1 MVKWLIRGQRGIINI
16 AGLVMMGIGMVF
28 LAVGFIVYPIVTT
41 ATDSIL
47 AWSYTAYTHTSIT
60 DAYFTGLTQVV
71 GIVPLLVL
79 IGFVTA
85 GAITGF
91 MGYKVASGGA
101 TASTTNPGSMMML
114 GIGIIFIAVGLI
126 MFPVVLDGTSSALTA
141 KNAITETD
149 TLVTDNTVGYIGN
162 ITLNKTLWNG
172 AVAEVTSVTSNV
184 SETPVADNYSDPKLY
199 LTGVTQH
206 GTRTITTV
214 YNYPSVLDGDY
225 TGLLPILK
233 ISPILVLVAFITVG
247 IVAGF
252 FGIKTMGKG

>member
-1 MVKWLIRGQRGIINI
+1 VKRLIRGQRGIINI

-28 LAVGFIVYPIVTT
+28 LAV
-41 ATDSIL
+41 

-126 MFPVVLDGTSSALTA
+126 MFPVVLDGTASALTA
-141 KNAITETD
+141 KNAYSETD
-149 TLVTDNTVGYIGN
+149 EVLTAVGVTIGN
-162 ITLNKTLWNG
+162 YTLTNTLWNG
-172 AVAEVTSVTSNV
+172 AVAEVTSISSN
-184 SETPVADNYSDPKLY
+184 ETGDTAVADNYSDPKLY
-199 LTGVTQH
+199 VTGLTANK
-206 GTRTITTV
+206 TRTFTTA

-247 IVAGF
+247 IVSGF
-252 FGIKTMGKG
+252 FGIKSMGKG